1 MVASLLASF
10 HLWINTN
17 LFLIVKSGKK
27 CYFVV
32 INVNFITNYNSI
44 PNLLGEYEATIDSKG
59 RFLVP
64 GGLKKQIP
72 EGENRM
78 VISRGFEKCLTVY
91 PLSSWQPIVE
101 RIRKLNDFDPKVRE
115 FKRLFLGGATE
126 VEMDS
131 AGRLLLPP
139 QLKEFAGLSKDI
151 VLAADLDKINIWDAT
166 KYKQFFEDFSPEA
179 FSTLAADV
187 MADKGND

>member
-1 MVASLLASF
+1 M
-10 HLWINTN
+10 
-17 LFLIVKSGKK
+17 
-27 CYFVV
+27 V
-32 INVNFITNYNSI
+32 INANFISNLNTI
-44 PNLLGEYEATIDSKG
+44 PTLLGEYEATIDSKG

-64 GGLKKQIP
+64 GALKKQLP
-72 EGENRM
+72 EGDSKLI
-78 VISRGFEKCLTVY
+78 ISRGIEKCLTAY

-126 VEMDS
+126 VEMDN
-131 AGRLLLPP
+131 AGRLLIPP

-151 VLAADLDKINIWDAT
+151 VLAADLDKINIWDAN

-179 FSTLAADV
+179 FSELAANV
-187 MADKGND
+187 MVDNSND